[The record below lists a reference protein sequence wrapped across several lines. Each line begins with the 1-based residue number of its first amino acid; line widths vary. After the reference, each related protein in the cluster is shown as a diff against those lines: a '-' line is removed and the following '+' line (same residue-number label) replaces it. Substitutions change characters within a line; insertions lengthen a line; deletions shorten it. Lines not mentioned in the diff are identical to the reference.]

1 MIIKVESKSMWN
13 TTSVQKIT
21 ILLSAVMFGRFTVI
35 VDMVD
40 IAEQVKLCSNKI

>member
-21 ILLSAVMFGRFTVI
+21 ILLSAVMFGRFAVI
-35 VDMVD
+35 VD

>member
-21 ILLSAVMFGRFTVI
+21 ILLSAVMFGCFAVF

-40 IAEQVKLCSNKI
+40 IAEQVKLCSNNI